1 MKIEERLAGIGLSKE
16 QLTSVTAI
24 FTELSKEHDK
34 AISDMKLDYTLT
46 AAFKDSKA
54 KDGKLIKALLDMSKI
69 SLDDTGKLIGLKE
82 QMQSIKSSHAYLFED
97 DKPTGFIQVG
107 AGGDTQGAT
116 VSKSKEWNNSDMII

>member
-69 SLDDTGKLIGLKE
+69 SLDDTGKLIGLEE
-82 QMQSIKSSHAYLFED
+82 QMQSHAYLFED

>member
-69 SLDDTGKLIGLKE
+69 SLDDTGKLIGLEE

-97 DKPTGFIQVG
+97 DKPTGFIQIG
-107 AGGDTQGAT
+107 TSGNTEGTT
-116 VSKSKEWNNSDMII
+116 ISKSKEWDSSDMII